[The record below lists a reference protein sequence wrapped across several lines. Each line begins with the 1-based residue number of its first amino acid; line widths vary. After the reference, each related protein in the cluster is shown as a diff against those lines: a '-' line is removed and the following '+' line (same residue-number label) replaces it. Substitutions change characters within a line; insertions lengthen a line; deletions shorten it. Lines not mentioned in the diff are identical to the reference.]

1 MKPRTTT
8 RARVLAVGFLFL
20 VAGAAAT
27 RADVIVSQVYEGQD
41 NDRYVEVSNTGNA
54 PVDLSA
60 YKLAIWRRSKSS
72 GDASIDGITPSYAPL
87 TGTLEPGGTVLL
99 KNANANDPFYAANSG
114 VTNASVDFDGN
125 DAIAIV
131 DVGNGIVDLFGVG
144 VNNRGQ
150 NYSRKAT
157 APSASAV
164 FNPANWNAG
173 SYSVA
178 NNASPGTGDYLG
190 FYAFTIVV
198 QPTLALSP
206 VAVAGLA
213 SSLGTASA
221 PQAYSLSGSNLVT
234 TSVSVAVSSS
244 VLEVSTNS
252 VTGFTNAITLAVTG
266 GAVSRTLHVRISA
279 AAPVGTVS
287 ATVNHTAG
295 AASALLPVGGEVL
308 ALSASKAGPRLVLD
322 YATPANA
329 FIEQPVGETVSVID
343 DTSGSIAVL
352 QGLIDAARTANPD
365 QFIRVRLKSN
375 TVYAVAGAP
384 LIIGSK
390 MSLSGGGTTFAASAA
405 TTATSLVRISP
416 GSSLVSLDRL
426 TLEGAGKNL
435 HGIEAHG
442 VSRVNLD
449 RVTVRETV
457 LDGISLQGLGVG
469 AFDNEMT
476 VTRCIASGI
485 ASAAGIR
492 VRDATQTVVMDND
505 CHNNAT
511 GILLETTDHASV
523 VNNSLRYNSIAG
535 VRLRESKNNKVAS
548 NLCDG
553 NPVGIRTEGVATV
566 STYNFIFR
574 NSIQSA
580 STGIVAGQS
589 RDSLYGNEFLSG
601 VSTLLGFAAGAVN
614 RVMQTGSAVPAA
626 NQEYF
631 YPPTA
636 SAWHTDPVKNG
647 QIRTDLSS
655 AATSLSAI
663 QAVYDAARVANPG
676 SVVVLRLT
684 APVITGDIPLV
695 LQSDTCIVIEGKI
708 NLAPTVPAFTAT
720 GTTASPLGFISV
732 SGGTIDGQ
740 NTTGRSG
747 MIFTNCAKVLVEDV
761 ELVNFGPKS
770 TRVTGSDVILFAGCK
785 EPCIVDGSVITGG
798 AARGIWTKGI
808 TGSSLAGML
817 FIDNVISEVNMD
829 GIDFDTATSA
839 SSAFYNLCRNNVRY
853 GIFVEEGAKHV
864 QAFGNTCTGNEI
876 GINVYSFDV
885 GPTEKNTFVANVLS
899 ANRRGLRFGATDTT
913 PSTSVL
919 TRNNFAFNNRIGN
932 SDPLSAIDAQDDG
945 SQNYV
950 SQNVLSAN
958 AADYGSTSTATFF
971 NPASSS
977 SPGADGAALANVDFS
992 AGYANGDLVGQNGWL
1007 TYGSNN
1013 TSPLQI
1019 GNGQARLAGGVN
1031 YQAAYKTFAPYQF
1044 ADNASV
1050 HLRVDINVQ
1059 NAPTN
1064 GSDFF
1069 LVTRETDT
1077 STGQPSG
1084 KNYFRLYLKA
1094 SGSGFQLGWN
1104 PHAETGTNVVPPV
1117 PTYADTVFDFNRDYR
1132 LVMRCD
1138 SVPSRNNDDT
1148 LLFVDPTNSTA
1159 VPLLSRT
1166 TWVGNT
1172 SDEFSATASTA
1183 INRVGGALH
1192 LVLRQQSTTS
1202 TPLLAAGVKNI
1213 VVGDTLGD
1221 VGFTDVIEALPE
1233 PVLTDFTNSTT
1244 GGPVSWTAGPGW
1256 SATPVSSSNTT
1267 VRFQGVLTNS
1277 LTITQDSGSTFVL
1290 NALTNANTGAF
1301 SMNFSGG
1308 AFAFQKKESA
1318 NPVLAFSTAS
1328 STIQRFSNNFVLNDT
1343 LTLNQSGST
1352 ASNSIVA
1359 GIISGSGGL
1368 RKSGTGHVYLIGTS
1382 NSFGGGVT
1390 NSAGTLVVGS
1400 IGGAGAD
1407 SSLGT
1412 NAAITLGDGSGTNAL
1427 RTINGAAEASDKTL
1441 SLGGSTVN
1449 TRIEN
1454 YSGGLL
1460 TLNGAINT
1468 VTNAGKVLYIL
1479 ARSNNVVLAGSIAT
1493 NTALSNNLGLY
1504 LTNSTNR
1511 TLTLSAANAFRGG
1524 ITIESG
1530 ILEASHSSALGSG
1543 EIRLAPTAPDGAVLR
1558 VAYAGSSATLG
1569 NLMLQN
1575 DAIIDAGSDSSSA
1588 LRFATATNW
1597 TADKFLTVSNSMS
1610 GKIYITNTNGVPL
1623 SRIRAAGF
1631 PTYTASLGAEGLL
1644 VFSPPPPAGTAYD
1657 EWLASAGAVHGPA
1670 ALLDY
1675 AFGASAP
1682 GALDPPYG
1690 PSVSGRE
1697 GLLILTY
1704 YVRSDAVGLAVT
1716 PELSVDLAGI
1726 NGGFGPDA
1734 RITEVSLGTVTT
1746 ADGVVLDRREAR
1758 LTMSD
1763 VAPKALLRLRVTQQ
1777 Q

>member
-1 MKPRTTT
+1 MKPRTAFG
-8 RARVLAVGFLFL
+8 ARVLAVGLLFL
-20 VAGAAAT
+20 VAGATVT
-27 RADVIVSQVYEGQD
+27 RADVVISQVYEGQES
-41 NDRYVEVSNTGNA
+41 DRYVEVSNTGNA
-54 PVDLSA
+54 PVNLSA
-60 YKLAIWRRSKSS
+60 YKLAIWRKSKSS
-72 GDASIDGITPSYAPL
+72 GDASIDGITPSYAAL
-87 TGTLEPGGTVLL
+87 SGTLAAGVTILL
-99 KNANANDPFYAANSG
+99 KNADANAPSYAADSG
-114 VTNASVDFDGN
+114 VANASVDFDGN

-131 DVGNGIVDLFGVG
+131 DADNAIIDLFGVG
-144 VNNRGQ
+144 INNRGQ
-150 NYSRKAT
+150 NFSRKPT
-157 APSASAV
+157 APSASTV
-164 FNPANWNAG
+164 FNAGNWTSS

-178 NNASPGTGDYLG
+178 NSASPGTGNYLG
-190 FYAFTIVV
+190 FYSFTVV
-198 QPTLALSP
+198 VKPVLTLAP
-206 VAVAGLA
+206 VAVAGL
-213 SSLGTASA
+213 SSTLGTASA
-221 PQAYSLSGSNLVT
+221 SQSYSVAGSNLA
-234 TSVSVAVSSS
+234 SPVSVAVSDAAI
-244 VLEVSTNS
+244 EISTNRAA
-252 VTGFTNAITLAVTG
+252 GFTNAVTLGVVG
-266 GAVSRTLHVRISA
+266 GSVSQTLHVRISA
-279 AAPVGTVS
+279 AAPLGVLSASVTHVSGT
-287 ATVNHTAG
+287 
-295 AASALLPVGGEVL
+295 ASAVLPVGGEV
-308 ALSASKAGPRLVLD
+308 ATVSASKAGPRVALD
-322 YATPANA
+322 YSVPAND
-329 FIEQPVGETVSVID
+329 FIGQPTGEVLTELN
-343 DTSGSIAVL
+343 DTSGSVSVV
-352 QGLIDAARTANPD
+352 QGLIDAARAANPD
-365 QFIRVRLKSN
+365 AFIRVRLKPN
-375 TVYAVAGAP
+375 AVYTITGVPLVLGSKVCLSGAGTTLAANAATVAG
-384 LIIGSK
+384 
-390 MSLSGGGTTFAASAA
+390 
-405 TTATSLVRISP
+405 SLVRITP
-416 GSSLVSLDRL
+416 GSSLVSVDRL
-426 TLEGAGKNL
+426 TLDGAGKNL

-442 VSRVNLD
+442 VSRVNID
-449 RVTVRETV
+449 RVTVQDTGA
-457 LDGISLQGLGVG
+457 DGISLQGLGVG

-589 RDSLYGNEFLSG
+589 RDSLYGNEFPSG
-601 VSTLLGFAAGAVN
+601 VTTPLGFAAGAN
-614 RVMQTGSAVPAA
+614 NYIMQTATAVPAA

-663 QAVYDAARVANPG
+663 QAAYDAARVANPG

-695 LQSDTCIVIEGKI
+695 LQSDTCVVIEGKI
-708 NLAPTVPAFTAT
+708 NLASNVAAFTAT

-1104 PHAETGTNVVPPV
+1104 PHAETGTNVAPPV

-1148 LLFVDPTNSTA
+1148 FLFVDPTNSTA

-1172 SDEFSATASTA
+1172 SDEFSATASTTN
-1183 INRVGGALH
+1183 NRVGGSLN

-1400 IGGAGAD
+1400 IGSAGAD

-1412 NAAITLGDGSGTNAL
+1412 NATITLGDGSGTNAL

-1468 VTNAGKVLYIL
+1468 VTNAGKVLYIV

-1493 NTALSNNLGLY
+1493 NTALSNNLRLY

-1530 ILEASHSSALGSG
+1530 ILEAAHSSALGSG
-1543 EIRLAPTAPDGAVLR
+1543 EIRLAPTVPDGAVLR
-1558 VAYAGSSATLG
+1558 VAYSGPSATLG

-1597 TADKFLTVSNSMS
+1597 AADKFLTVSNSMS
-1610 GKIYITNTNGVPL
+1610 GKIYITNTNGVAL

-1657 EWLASAGAVHGPA
+1657 GWLTSAGAVHGPA

-1682 GALDPPYG
+1682 GTLAPPYG

-1716 PELSVDLAGI
+1716 PELSVDLTGA

-1734 RITEVSLGTVTT
+1734 RITDVSLGTVTT
-1746 ADGVVLDRREAR
+1746 TDGVVLDRREAR